1 MMKVKMIDLKS
12 TGEKIATLM
21 EETGTSKQDIVE
33 AVGLTTTNAIY
44 KWVNG
49 MSLPTIDHLV
59 ILADVLGVTLDEL
72 LVCREVQ

>member
-1 MMKVKMIDLKS
+1 MMKVKMIDLKA

-21 EETGTSKQDIVE
+21 GETGTSKQDIVE

-59 ILADVLGVTLDEL
+59 ILADVLGVSFDEL
-72 LVCREVQ
+72 LVCREM